1 MYCMSTTVGG
11 MYLDKVSSAF
21 GIPDAHLRL
30 ACVRGLRAMPYI
42 SMKSGWR
49 ERAAGSRLVSVILP
63 YHAINIF
70 TSVSCLNVS
79 MSTVQC
85 LIHVRLQQHGLSPVA
100 STSFQPRSG
109 SRKLQ
114 DATCKTASHKRASIY
129 INLLHSPV
137 TFEPPSTWRAR
148 ERRSEQA
155 KSKKGN

>member
-85 LIHVRLQQHGLSPVA
+85 SIHVRLQQHGLLQSLPPPSSPDPA
-100 STSFQPRSG
+100 HGNCKMQPARQQAMNALPSTSI
-109 SRKLQ
+109 L
-114 DATCKTASHKRASIY
+114 SI
-129 INLLHSPV
+129 
-137 TFEPPSTWRAR
+137 R
-148 ERRSEQA
+148 Q
-155 KSKKGN
+155 